1 MEFHVLTI
9 FPGMFESPFKWGI
22 VARAIERRLVHLKV
36 HDLRKYGCGPHN
48 STDDY
53 PYGGGGGMVM
63 RPEPLF
69 SAVEAV
75 KQAGAKGPVIL
86 LSPQGEV
93 LRQALARELA
103 GLPGMILICGRYEG
117 VDERVRIG
125 LVDREISIGDYVL
138 SGGEL
143 AAMVLMDVVARLLE
157 GVVGNEESVVR
168 ESFESGILDYPHYT
182 RPQVFRGMEVPEVLL
197 SGDHGAI
204 ARWRR
209 REALRQTLKRR
220 PELLE
225 SASLSQEDKALLE
238 SLRLAEGVS
247 EGGVATEER

>member
-9 FPGMFESPFKWGI
+9 FPEMFESPFKWGV
-22 VARAIERRLVHLKV
+22 VARAIERALVRIEV
-36 HDLRKYGCGPHN
+36 HDLRQYGCGPHK

-53 PYGGGGGMVM
+53 PYGGGAGMVM

-75 KQAGAKGPVIL
+75 KEKGAKGPVIL

-143 AAMVLMDVVARLLE
+143 AAMVLMDVVARLVE
-157 GVVGNEESVVR
+157 GVVGNEESILK
-168 ESFESGILDYPHYT
+168 ESFENGILDYPHYT
-182 RPQVFRGMEVPEVLL
+182 RPPVFRGMEVPQVLL

-209 REALRQTLKRR
+209 REALRLTLKRR

-225 SASLSQEDKALLE
+225 WAPLTQEDRAMVESIRLE
-238 SLRLAEGVS
+238 EAMGDQGR
-247 EGGVATEER
+247 

>member
-9 FPGMFESPFKWGI
+9 FPGMFDSPFRWGV
-22 VARAIERRLVHLKV
+22 VARAMQRSLVRLVV
-36 HDLRKYGCGPHN
+36 HDLRAFGCGPHA

-69 SAVEAV
+69 LAVEAAREV
-75 KQAGAKGPVIL
+75 GAMGPVIL
-86 LSPQGEV
+86 LSPQGEIFT
-93 LRQALARELA
+93 QSMARELA
-103 GLPGMILICGRYEG
+103 RLPGMILICGRYEG
-117 VDERVRIG
+117 VDERVRTG
-125 LVDREISIGDYVL
+125 LVEREVSIGDYVL

-143 AAMVLMDVVARLLE
+143 AAMVLMDAVSRLLE
-157 GVVGNEESVVR
+157 GVVGNQDSILM
-168 ESFESGILDYPHYT
+168 ESFETGILDCPQYT
-182 RPQVFRGMEVPEVLL
+182 RPAVFRGMEVPAVLL

-225 SASLSQEDKALLE
+225 VAPLTQEDRAMVE
-238 SLRLAEGVS
+238 SLRAE
-247 EGGVATEER
+247 EGL

>member
-9 FPGMFESPFKWGI
+9 FPGMFESPFRWGV
-22 VARAIERRLVHLKV
+22 VARAMERRLVRLV
-36 HDLRKYGCGPHN
+36 IHDIREHASGPHG

-63 RPEPLF
+63 KPEPLF
-69 SAVEAV
+69 LAVEAAR
-75 KQAGAKGPVIL
+75 KAGAEGPVIL

-93 LRQALARELA
+93 FRQSMARELA
-103 GLPGMILICGRYEG
+103 RLPGMILICGRYEG
-117 VDERVRIG
+117 VDERVRTG
-125 LVDREISIGDYVL
+125 LVEREVSIGDYVL

-143 AAMVLMDVVARLLE
+143 AAMVLMDAVARLVE
-157 GVVGNEESVVR
+157 GVVGNESSVQS
-168 ESFESGILDYPHYT
+168 ESFETGILDHPHYT
-182 RPQVFRGMEVPEVLL
+182 RPPVFRGMEVPPVLL

-209 REALRQTLKRR
+209 REALRQTLRRR

-225 SASLSQEDKALLE
+225 QAPLTPEDLAMLE
-238 SLRLAEGVS
+238 TLRVEEGVRTS
-247 EGGVATEER
+247 G

>member
-1 MEFHVLTI
+1 MTI
-9 FPGMFESPFKWGI
+9 FPGMFESPFKWGVI
-22 VARAIERRLVHLKV
+22 ARAIERSLVRLEV
-36 HDLRKYGCGPHN
+36 HDLRKYGCGAHN

-69 SAVEAV
+69 SAVEALR
-75 KQAGAKGPVIL
+75 QAGAKGPVIL
-86 LSPQGEV
+86 LSPQGEI
-93 LRQALARELA
+93 LKQALARELA
-103 GLPGMILICGRYEG
+103 GLRGMILICGRYEG

-125 LVDREISIGDYVL
+125 LIEREISIGDYVL

-143 AAMVLMDVVARLLE
+143 AAMVLMDVVARLVE
-157 GVVGNEESVVR
+157 GVVGNEESVLR
-168 ESFESGILDYPHYT
+168 ESFEGGILDYPHYT
-182 RPQVFRGMEVPEVLL
+182 RPQVFRGMEVPGVLL

-220 PELLE
+220 PELLY
-225 SASLSQEDKALLE
+225 SATLTQEDKAIVE
-238 SLRLAEGVS
+238 ALRLEEGL
-247 EGGVATEER
+247 

>member
-9 FPGMFESPFKWGI
+9 FPGMFESPFKWGV
-22 VARAIERRLVHLKV
+22 VARAIERKLVRLEV

-69 SAVEAV
+69 SAVEAAR
-75 KQAGAKGPVIL
+75 QAGAKGPVIL
-86 LSPQGEV
+86 LSPQGQIFKQE
-93 LRQALARELA
+93 LARELA
-103 GLPGMILICGRYEG
+103 GLGGMILICGRYEG
-117 VDERVRIG
+117 VDERVRMG

-143 AAMVLMDVVARLLE
+143 AAMVMIDAVARLVE
-157 GVVGNEESVVR
+157 GVVGNEESVLK
-168 ESFESGILDYPHYT
+168 ESFEGGLLDYPHYT
-182 RPQVFRGMEVPEVLL
+182 RPKLFRGMGVPEVLL

-225 SASLSQEDKALLE
+225 RAALTPEEKAMLE
-238 SLRLAEGVS
+238 CIRLEEGL
-247 EGGVATEER
+247 